1 MWLQAAGLSF
11 GMLSAEGVAGIF
23 PRLRPPHSTAGLY
36 TNLGGVLNGRLA
48 ASVLLAMAQRAG
60 ADVVAASAA
69 PAGRCLLGWRDAGG
83 HFELR
88 TAATADAAGDEVV
101 YECEQLVLLPEAAA
115 QRQTLGL
122 FGVAVPGARLWQVPA
137 ARWRAQEECAA
148 LPVWQLMGTNSR
160 RLVDDPSALDCCWGL
175 PVLDWA
181 PGSMVVAQCLA
192 DGEAAEPQQQASEAK
207 QQQDAERY
215 SESGASSEGAKQ
227 QQWQQHQAGD
237 AGAAAAAATAAAAAA
252 RVEIAAVAVAVA
264 ADAAAVRAAGY
275 LERPDSEEAVDA
287 QRQGEAQQELRQQ
300 LADQRMAAAGSL
312 AGRLVNGLGGR
323 VTGKDGSSSN
333 GSRGSSPLQYLVTPD
348 GESAAGSHPG
358 YEPGRVVAAF
368 PATGAT
374 AGCLPGSQ
382 LAPLVAQLALSQLLG
397 QPPEAVSA
405 ALVAL
410 ERQALQA
417 EALGLRHDSWG
428 ELSRNL

>member
-1 MWLQAAGLSF
+1 LLLWLQAAGLSF

-23 PRLRPPHSTAGLY
+23 PRLRPPRGTAGLY

-48 ASVLLAMAQRAG
+48 ASVLLTMAQRAG
-60 ADVVAASAA
+60 ADIVAASAA

-88 TAATADAAGDEVV
+88 TAATAEAAGDEVV
-101 YECEQLVLLPEAAA
+101 YECEQLVLLPDPAA
-115 QRQTLGL
+115 QRLTLAL
-122 FGVAVPGARLWQVPA
+122 FGLAVPGARLWQVPA

-148 LPVWQLMGTNSR
+148 LPVWQLMGTGSR
-160 RLVDDPSALDCCWGL
+160 RLVDDPSALDSCWGL
-175 PVLDWA
+175 PLLDWA
-181 PGSMVVAQCLA
+181 PGSVGVAQCLA
-192 DGEAAEPQQQASEAK
+192 DGEAAEPQQQASEVK

-215 SESGASSEGAKQ
+215 TASSDASSEGAKQ
-227 QQWQQHQAGD
+227 QQWQQQQAGD
-237 AGAAAAAATAAAAAA
+237 AGKEVAAATAAAAAA
-252 RVEIAAVAVAVA
+252 SAEVAAVAVAAA
-264 ADAAAVRAAGY
+264 ADAAAVLAAGY
-275 LERPDSEEAVDA
+275 LERPDSEEAIDA

-323 VTGKDGSSSN
+323 VAGTVGSIS
-333 GSRGSSPLQYLVTPD
+333 GSPLQYLVTPD

-374 AGCLPGSQ
+374 PGCLPGAQ
-382 LAPLVAQLALSQLLG
+382 MAPLVAQLALSQLLG
-397 QPPEAVSA
+397 RPPEAVSA
-405 ALVAL
+405 ALLDL

-428 ELSRNL
+428 ELGRNL